1 MKKDEMREVCG
12 DTGDVYKI
20 LIGTHEG
27 KRLVERIRCRW
38 NEVMTLKETGHRVC
52 AVGHDSGQPL

>member
-1 MKKDEMREVCG
+1 MREVCG